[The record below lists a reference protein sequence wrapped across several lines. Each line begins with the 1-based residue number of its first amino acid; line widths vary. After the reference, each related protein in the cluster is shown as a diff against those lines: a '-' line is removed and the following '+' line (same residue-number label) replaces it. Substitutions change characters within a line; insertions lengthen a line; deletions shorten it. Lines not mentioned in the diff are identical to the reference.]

1 MQDVE
6 DLGIGDGPGS
16 RLALLPAAIR
26 ARRNLQ
32 ALESQGL
39 ADLLDCVAAL
49 ALLVD
54 ELGD

>member
-32 ALESQGL
+32 ALEAQGL

-49 ALLVD
+49 AMLVD

>member
-6 DLGIGDGPGS
+6 DLGIGDGPGG

-26 ARRNLQ
+26 ARRDRQ
-32 ALESQGL
+32 ALDGQGL
-39 ADLLDCVAAL
+39 ACLLDCLAAL